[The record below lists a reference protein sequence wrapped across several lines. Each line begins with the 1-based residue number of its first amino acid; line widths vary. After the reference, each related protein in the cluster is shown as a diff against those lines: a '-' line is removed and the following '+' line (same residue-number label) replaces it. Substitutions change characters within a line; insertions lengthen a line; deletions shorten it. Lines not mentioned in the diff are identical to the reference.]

1 MEINRITYLAAA
13 ALIVGIVL
21 WFVSDKKRN
30 ADQQWSEALQWAYLM
45 ITAGAFGILLATS
58 LSVTAILLMLV
69 LFSGVVWVW
78 HKGYLKA
85 AARQTQGEKVLDN
98 NHFRDYMSGF
108 FPLLA
113 LIFVVRTFI
122 VEPFQIPSS
131 SMRPGLTVGDFVLV
145 NKFSYGVRV
154 PISNAVAVPVG
165 QVRRGDVV
173 VFQYPLDESMT
184 YVKRVVAL
192 AGDEVVYR
200 DKVLTVNGKVEE
212 DVAQGVYRYPDDQV
226 AAVREAERF
235 SASFESRQF
244 EVLKNQS
251 VPAVNVNAWH
261 TFRQRAR
268 EAGLNDDWTQ
278 HCMFEADGSGFRCT
292 VPEGHYF
299 ALGDNRDNSADSR
312 YWGFVADR
320 LVVGKAFF
328 VVVNFRDF
336 SRSFM
341 SIR

>member
-1 MEINRITYLAAA
+1 MEINRMTYLAAA

-30 ADQQWSEALQWAYLM
+30 EQQQWHSALEWAYLLM
-45 ITAGAFGILLATS
+45 TAGVFGILAATS
-58 LSVTAILLMLV
+58 LSVTAILLLFV
-69 LFSGVVWVW
+69 VFSGVLWVW

-85 AARQTQGEKVLDN
+85 AAKQSQGEKPLDN
-98 NHFRDYMSGF
+98 NHFRDYMGGF
-108 FPLLA
+108 FPILA

-165 QVRRGDVV
+165 KVARGDVV
-173 VFQYPLDESMT
+173 VFQYPLDESVT
-184 YVKRVVAL
+184 YVKRVVAV
-192 AGDEVVYR
+192 AGDVVVYR
-200 DKVLTVNGKVEE
+200 DKVLTVNGQTEHAT
-212 DVAQGVYRYPDDQV
+212 AQGAYRYPDDQV
-226 AAVREAERF
+226 VAVREMARF
-235 SASFESRQF
+235 AVNLDGRQF
-244 EVLKNQS
+244 DILQNPASPS
-251 VPAVNVNAWH
+251 VVMPAWAQ
-261 TFRQRAR
+261 FRQRAR

-278 HCMFEADGSGFRCT
+278 YCQFDADGSGFRCT
-292 VPEGHYF
+292 VPEGRYF

-312 YWGFVADR
+312 YWGFVDDR